1 MKLRTYYALCCLC
14 ALRALG
20 AASEDSEISS
30 EWRNS
35 PVSNVSESLDS
46 RESSARDKRALG
58 LILSGLAQV
67 FGYTV
72 SPVQI
77 ATLSNGNTT
86 SSDGGSTQQSA
97 SPEQTP
103 LSSNST
109 QSTATSATVPPRQRE
124 TIRFTGVV
132 NFGNTSVLGHLQQYE
147 DIFHGGRNASAPA
160 TTATPPTSTP
170 LSVSPFLV
178 NIPLPPMRQ
187 PPLPEIP
194 AQDIRLSYPE
204 PLIPIRR
211 EQQMMYGKNESAEKL
226 IPESRELQG
235 GKVAQSPPPPTPYT
249 PFYSPYTVEPRWRK
263 EYEDRLA
270 DLERKHEEHAE
281 RLRQQERYRNRVK
294 DDSRGSNEG
303 EMKMARGDDESKCDE
318 NKHSNVDHLVEND
331 SRERSRYSSS
341 VKEPQGS
348 EEKLRD
354 YDNDDDYN
362 SYKQYDDSPSTNDT
376 YTSLHYNEPLPINED
391 DEERR
396 PEELRNSYGEPLNSP
411 ELVDEGFGNYFG
423 KLKHTQSDFYAS
435 PEKSDSRE
443 DSKEEGEDSFMRDN
457 GDEDESDGKE
467 KKEYDLPVTNK
478 YEEYS
483 LEEDTGTKGKNVENS
498 EEEGSEPFVK
508 YSNEVPFSNE
518 NGPNFEGR
526 KSSEEVD
533 FTKYMPLI
541 VPFRYLAASEE
552 SKRARSRLSTIEKS
566 DKVNN
571 VADREGTKKLSSK
584 ESSRPRKENSKPKI
598 GIPERPKKLH
608 EGEQKELQ
616 MWPPPFD
623 FVLDSTIQTGDAQK
637 PRYTNGNPLAHQNP
651 ELHGKEEGKAPQRSG
666 KRISLID
673 SPTPRQRDYPQD
685 INYRRFKGG
694 LDSRA
699 ASSTKAKSPRVAKPG
714 VSNRTGS
721 EDTKSHLQQRKRL
734 PNVHSHRN
742 VKGSN
747 VEIPRSMHSKRLES
761 LKRSAEKTGPIVR
774 SYYSGGYLGGDQ
786 EKTDAQSQNG
796 EDFRLVS
803 QELVP
808 LMGFDSS
815 RDVHDFL
822 NFDKKDYRRNYGGN
836 EMAGLRS
843 FQGDETMQNGEKT
856 VDLAMS
862 QQNPYRYDERLAKYA
877 SEPESKNEKV
887 GDFAN
892 SATAVRIAGQKKI
905 DSSRSIGYVELA
917 HVLQ

>member
-20 AASEDSEISS
+20 AASEGSEISS
-30 EWRNS
+30 EWRKR

-72 SPVQI
+72 SPVQV

-86 SSDGGSTQQSA
+86 SSDGGGTQQSA
-97 SPEQTP
+97 NPEQTP
-103 LSSNST
+103 SSSNST
-109 QSTATSATVPPRQRE
+109 QSTATSTTMAPRQRE

-147 DIFHGGRNASAPA
+147 NIFHGASNASAPA

-170 LSVSPFLV
+170 LAVSPFLV

-194 AQDIRLSYPE
+194 SQDIRLSYPE
-204 PLIPIRR
+204 PLIPTRR
-211 EQQMMYGKNESAEKL
+211 EQQMMYRRNESTEKL
-226 IPESRELQG
+226 IPENRELQG
-235 GKVAQSPPPPTPYT
+235 GKEAQSPPPPTPYT

-294 DDSRGSNEG
+294 DDGHKEG
-303 EMKMARGDDESKCDE
+303 EMKMARGGEEPKCDE
-318 NKHSNVDHLVEND
+318 NGHSNVDHLAEDD

-341 VKEPQGS
+341 PKEPQES

-354 YDNDDDYN
+354 YDNDDDYK
-362 SYKQYDDSPSTNDT
+362 SYKQYDDSPSANDT
-376 YTSLHYNEPLPINED
+376 YSSVHYNEPLPINED

-396 PEELRNSYGEPLNSP
+396 PEELRNSYGEPLNSR
-411 ELVDEGFGNYFG
+411 ELVEEGFGNYFG
-423 KLKHTQSDFYAS
+423 KLKHTQSDFYVS
-435 PEKSDSRE
+435 PETPDSRE
-443 DSKEEGEDSFMRDN
+443 DSNEEGEDSLVRDN

-467 KKEYDLPVTNK
+467 KKEYDLPATNK

-483 LEEDTGTKGKNVENS
+483 LEEDTGTKGKNVENT
-498 EEEGSEPFVK
+498 EEKGSDPFVK
-508 YSNEVPFSNE
+508 YSNEAPFRNE
-518 NGPNFEGR
+518 NRPNFEGR
-526 KSSEEVD
+526 KPSEEVD
-533 FTKYMPLI
+533 FSKYMPLI

-552 SKRARSRLSTIEKS
+552 SKMARSRLSAIDKS

-571 VADREGTKKLSSK
+571 VADREGIKKLSSK
-584 ESSRPRKENSKPKI
+584 ESSRPKKENLKPKI
-598 GIPERPKKLH
+598 GIPERPLPKRLH

-623 FVLDSTIQTGDAQK
+623 FVLDSTIQTGVAQK
-637 PRYTNGNPLAHQNP
+637 PRYTNGNPLAHRKA
-651 ELHGKEEGKAPQRSG
+651 ELPGKEEGKAPQRSG
-666 KRISLID
+666 KRVSLVD
-673 SPTPRQRDYPQD
+673 SPAPRQRDYPRD
-685 INYRRFKGG
+685 IYYQRLKGG

-699 ASSTKAKSPRVAKPG
+699 ASSMKAKSPRVAKPG
-714 VSNRTGS
+714 VSNRTRSG
-721 EDTKSHLQQRKRL
+721 DTRSHLQQRKRL
-734 PNVHSHRN
+734 PNVYSHRN

-747 VEIPRSMHSKRLES
+747 AETPRSMHSKRLEP

-774 SYYSGGYLGGDQ
+774 GHYSDGYLGGDQ
-786 EKTDAQSQNG
+786 TKTDAQSQNG
-796 EDFRLVS
+796 EDFPHAS

-815 RDVHDFL
+815 RGVHDL
-822 NFDKKDYRRNYGGN
+822 LSFDKKDYRFSYGSN

-843 FQGDETMQNGEKT
+843 IQDDETMQNGEKT
-856 VDLAMS
+856 GDLTMS

-877 SEPESKNEKV
+877 GEPESKNEK
-887 GDFAN
+887 
-892 SATAVRIAGQKKI
+892 AGQKEI
-905 DSSRSIGYVELA
+905 DSSRSIGYVDLA
-917 HVLQ
+917 HVL